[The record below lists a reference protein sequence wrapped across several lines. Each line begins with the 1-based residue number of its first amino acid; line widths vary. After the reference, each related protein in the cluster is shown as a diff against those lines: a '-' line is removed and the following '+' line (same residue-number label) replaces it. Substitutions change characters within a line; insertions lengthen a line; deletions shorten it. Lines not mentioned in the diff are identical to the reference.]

1 MVYKVI
7 RGAISKELAQVV
19 SDYFL
24 MKRQVVTRL
33 FDDQVLAPDNYN
45 WGHIKGD
52 SMVPG
57 SYAMY
62 GDILTEVLLKQV
74 KPVVELEVG
83 QQLYESYSYVRL
95 YEKGATLRRHKDRG
109 NCEYSSTINVG
120 GDLWPIFL
128 EPSGLYGR
136 DGVSVE
142 LEPGDMLIY
151 EGRLQ
156 EHWRESFTGDY
167 CAQVFLHYSTLAR
180 YDGRDFLGLPTRY
193 RPEFND

>member
-1 MVYKVI
+1 VYKVI
-7 RGAISKELAQVV
+7 RGAISKELAQVTN
-19 SDYFL
+19 DYLL

-33 FDDQVLAPDNYN
+33 FDDRVLAPDNYN
-45 WGHIKGD
+45 WGVLAGD
-52 SMVPG
+52 IMVPG
-57 SYAMY
+57 SYAIY
-62 GDILTEVLLKQV
+62 GDILTEILLKQL
-74 KPVVELEVG
+74 KPMVELEVG
-83 QQLYESYSYVRL
+83 KQLYESYSYTRL
-95 YEKGATLRRHKDRG
+95 YEKGAVLKRHKDRG
-109 NCEYSSTINVG
+109 SCEHSATLNLG

-136 DGVSVE
+136 EGVSVE
-142 LEPGDMLIY
+142 LEPGDMLLF

-156 EHWRESFTGDY
+156 EHWREVFTGDY